1 MICSGD
7 LTRVGSGGDFTSGSS
22 GTSGTGGWG
31 LQLEIEM
38 AVSRPSSVSSV
49 DLAKYPK
56 ISYTF
61 EIKTT
66 WSVMSYGVIFIIGAV
81 YV

>member
-7 LTRVGSGGDFTSGSS
+7 LTRVGSGGDFTRGSS

-31 LQLEIEM
+31 LQLEMEM
-38 AVSRPSSVSSV
+38 AVSRPSSPSSV
-49 DLAKYPK
+49 GGENIQEHLSMAIHVGFGDMRY
-56 ISYTF
+56 
-61 EIKTT
+61 EINL
-66 WSVMSYGVIFIIGAV
+66 IIGAF